1 MDQIEEI
8 RTKTDIVQL
17 IGEAV
22 TLKKAGRNF
31 RGLCPFHEEKT
42 PSFMVSP
49 ERQMFKCFGCSLG
62 GDVFKFVME
71 REKIEFGEALR
82 LLADR
87 AGVELKEFRASPDQK
102 IKEKLLAINHLAGEY
117 FHYLL
122 TKHPAGK
129 RARDYLLK
137 RGVTQSSIKTFKLG
151 FAANEWEGLR
161 RYLNK
166 KKNYRDED
174 LELGGLAIKGD
185 RGFYDRFRDR
195 IMFPLFD
202 HRGRVVGFSG
212 RVLDKG
218 ESLPAGRQEAK
229 YVNSPET
236 LIYHKSEILY
246 GLETTK
252 EAVKKANKAVIV
264 EGELDLISSYQ
275 AGVKNVVAIKGS
287 ALTEAQ
293 IDLLKRFCD
302 HLVLAL
308 DSDTAGDAA
317 SRRGI
322 ELAENQ
328 GLNVRVI
335 QLQYGK
341 DPDEC
346 AQHSPKIWNESVRQ
360 AVPVYDFYIASA
372 GKRFGTDTPEGKR
385 QTSDELAPLLARIT
399 NQVIKAHYIKKLA
412 EVLEVGEEAVAAEV
426 DKKTVPVRSLTS
438 TLPPPPA
445 NREERLEEY
454 LLSLVLAR
462 GEGMGQVLADLDLSR
477 ITASAS
483 ARVLQRLKRWWQ
495 TNRKWE
501 INRFVHSLP
510 PELVGAVDT
519 AYLTELKGIGDDSES
534 LNREIRRTQGELNRL
549 AARRRIIELN
559 QAIKAAAAV
568 KDKKKLVLFKAELVE
583 STRVLSYN
591 HD

>member
-1 MDQIEEI
+1 MDQIDEV
-8 RTKTDIVQL
+8 RRKTDIVQL

-31 RGLCPFHEEKT
+31 KALCPFHEEKT

-49 ERQMFKCFGCSLG
+49 ERQMFKCFGCQRG
-62 GDVFKFVME
+62 GDIFKFVME
-71 REKIEFGEALR
+71 RERLEFGEALR

-87 AGVELKEFRASPDQK
+87 AGVQLKEYRPGPDQQ
-102 IKEKLLAINHLAGEY
+102 IREKLLAINHLASEY

-122 TKHPAGK
+122 TEHQAGK
-129 RARDYLLK
+129 RAMDYLLK
-137 RGVTQSSIKTFKLG
+137 RGVTQSSIKAFKLG
-151 FAANEWEGLR
+151 FAANEWDGLR

-166 KKNYRDED
+166 KKNCRDED
-174 LELGGLAIKGD
+174 LELGGLAIKGQS
-185 RGFYDRFRDR
+185 GWYDRFRDR

-202 HRGRVVGFSG
+202 HRNRVVGFSG
-212 RVLDKG
+212 RVFDT
-218 ESLPAGRQEAK
+218 ESKEAK

-252 EAVKKANKAVIV
+252 EAIKKANKAVIV

-360 AVPVYDFYIASA
+360 AVPVYDFYIDSA

-385 QTSDELAPLLARIT
+385 QVSDELAPLLARIT

-412 EVLEVGEEAVAAEV
+412 EVLGVGEEAVAAEV
-426 DKKTVPVRSLTS
+426 DKKTVPARSLTS
-438 TLPPPPA
+438 TPPPPPA

-510 PELVGAVDT
+510 PEFVGAVDT

-559 QAIKAAAAV
+559 QAIKAAAAA
-568 KDKKKLVLFKAELVE
+568 KDKKKLALFKAELVE